1 MRRRTLLATS
11 IATSI
16 ATPIATLLAGAA
28 AAAEPAPISIV
39 AAENFYAD
47 IAGQIGGPGVAVTA
61 ILSNPDEDPHLF
73 EASPSVARA
82 IAGAAI
88 VIANGL
94 GYDDWM
100 GKLLAARGAAQPK
113 SIVVA
118 DLLGRKAGANPHL
131 WYAPATMPAVAEA
144 LATALTAIDQ
154 AHAADY
160 AARLQAFQDSM
171 APLQARVAALHKRFA
186 GLPITAT
193 EPVFGEMAAALGLVV
208 RNVRFQL
215 SVMND
220 TEPAASDIA
229 AFEADLRHHRVH
241 LLIYNVQATNT
252 AAQRMQR
259 LAKESGIPIL
269 GVSETE
275 PAGTTYQRWMLETLA
290 ALETALA
297 VAR

>member
-1 MRRRTLLATS
+1 MHRRAVLATS
-11 IATSI
+11 
-16 ATPIATLLAGAA
+16 LAALVAGGA
-28 AAAEPAPISIV
+28 AAAEPAPITIV
-39 AAENFYAD
+39 AAENVYAD
-47 IAGQIGGPGVAVTA
+47 VAGQIAGARAAVTS

-82 IAGAAI
+82 IAGAGI

-100 GKLLAARGAAQPK
+100 GKLLAARSAAPPK
-113 SIVVA
+113 SLVVA
-118 DLLGRKAGANPHL
+118 DLLGRKPGANPHL
-131 WYAPATMPAVAEA
+131 WYAPATMPAVARA
-144 LATALTAIDQ
+144 LAATLTAIDP

-171 APLQARVAALHKRFA
+171 APVQAKVAALHQRFA

-208 RNVRFQL
+208 RNLRFQL

-229 AFEADLRHHRVH
+229 AFEADLRHHRVR
-241 LLIYNVQATNT
+241 LLVYNVQATNT

-259 LAKESGIPIL
+259 LAKESAIPIV

-275 PAGTTYQRWMLETLA
+275 PAGTTYQRWMLETLTRLEA
-290 ALETALA
+290 ALEAT
-297 VAR
+297 R

>member
-1 MRRRTLLATS
+1 MRRRAVLATS
-11 IATSI
+11 VAALI
-16 ATPIATLLAGAA
+16 AGAA
-28 AAAEPAPISIV
+28 AAAEPAPIAIV
-39 AAENFYAD
+39 AAENVYAD
-47 IAGQIGGPGVAVTA
+47 VAGQIAGAGAAVTS

-82 IAGAAI
+82 IAGAGI

-113 SIVVA
+113 SLVVA

-131 WYAPATMPAVAEA
+131 WYAPATMPTVAKA
-144 LATALTAIDQ
+144 LAATLAGIDP

-171 APLQARVAALHKRFA
+171 APVQAKVAALRQRFA

-193 EPVFGEMAAALGLVV
+193 EPVFGEMAAAVGLVV
-208 RNVRFQL
+208 RNMRFQL

-229 AFEADLRHHRVH
+229 AFEADLRHRRVR
-241 LLIYNVQATNT
+241 LLIYNVQATNS

-259 LAKESGIPIL
+259 LAKESGIPVL

-275 PAGTTYQRWMLETLA
+275 PAGTTYQRWMLETLT
-290 ALETALA
+290 ALEATLETT
-297 VAR
+297 R